1 MVLIAELLKCAQV
14 SPNIDSRTMKSAIG
28 GLFRSRD
35 ARQGMPG
42 WIGTAAIP
50 VLTLLVTAGF
60 AEDDLEGLEIGR
72 VTLQKS
78 DVFDLSNPEEDRW
91 LFRQANR
98 LHIDTRD
105 ATIRKHLLFKSGEP
119 YAKRLVDETE
129 RILRAKKYLYDADID
144 ATRNPDG
151 TVDLAVRTRDVWS
164 LSPELSISRSGGE
177 TRSRYGLEEN
187 NLLGRGQSLRL
198 FRDNDIDRSE
208 TTIEFGDSHL
218 GRSWVSA
225 FLRYSDNSDGDS
237 YLVSVARPFYALDT
251 RWSAGGSIY
260 GDDRRTPLYA
270 FGEEAAE
277 YRHKRDYASFHG
289 GISRGL
295 RNGRVWRWT
304 AGVVHDDNRFLA
316 VDDPTLPAVIPA
328 DRKLVY
334 PFLGFE
340 LVEDKYVTASNHDQ
354 MSKTEDFQIGLRVS
368 GTIGWSDETF
378 GADRDALIF
387 RAQASRGFGS
397 LDSTGLLLSVSA
409 NGRIENGNA
418 RNSELLLNARFY
430 HRQSEKQLF
439 FAMLSGTAGHALD
452 LDNPVEIG
460 GKTGLRGYP
469 LRYQVGDSRLLA
481 TIEQRY
487 FTDWYPFRF
496 ARVGGAVFAD
506 AGRVWGSNPLG
517 PDYRGWL
524 ADVGVGLRFA
534 LTRVSDRVVHIDLAF
549 PLNGDSS
556 IDDMQILLESRGSF

>member
-1 MVLIAELLKCAQV
+1 
-14 SPNIDSRTMKSAIG
+14 MKSAIS
-28 GLFRSRD
+28 GLFCSRD
-35 ARQGMPG
+35 TRQGLPG
-42 WIGTAAIP
+42 CTGMAATLT
-50 VLTLLVTAGF
+50 LTLLVTAGF
-60 AEDDLEGLEIGR
+60 AENDLEGLEIGNI
-72 VTLQKS
+72 TLQKS
-78 DVFDLSNPEEDRW
+78 DVFDLSDPEEDRW

-105 ATIRKHLLFKSGEP
+105 ATIRKHLLFKPGEP
-119 YAKRLVDETE
+119 YTKRLVDESE
-129 RILRAKKYLYDADID
+129 RILREKKYLYDADIS
-144 ATRNPDG
+144 AARTPDG
-151 TVDLAVRTRDVWS
+151 TVDLTVQTRDVWS

-177 TRSRYGLEEN
+177 TRSRYGIEET

-208 TTIEFGDSHL
+208 NTIEFGDSHL
-218 GRSWVSA
+218 GRSWVST

-237 YLVSVARPFYALDT
+237 YLVAVARPFYALDS
-251 RWSAGGSIY
+251 RWSVGGSIY

-277 YRHKRDYASFHG
+277 YRHERDYASLYG

-295 RNGRVWRWT
+295 RDGHVWRWT
-304 AGVVHDDNRFLA
+304 AGVVLDDNRFSD

-340 LVEDKYVTASNHDQ
+340 LVEDKFVTASNRDQ
-354 MSKTEDFQIGLRVS
+354 MSKTEDFQMGLRMT
-368 GTIGWSDETF
+368 GTIGWSDEAF
-378 GADRDALIF
+378 GANRDALMF
-387 RAQASRGFGS
+387 RANVSRGFGS
-397 LDSTGLLLSVSA
+397 LESTGLLLSA
-409 NGRIENGNA
+409 GAHGRLEDGHA
-418 RNSELLLNARFY
+418 RNSELLLTARFY
-430 HRQSEKQLF
+430 HRQSEKRLF
-439 FAMLSGTAGHALD
+439 YALLSGTAGHALD

-469 LRYQVGDSRLLA
+469 LRYQVGDSKLLA
-481 TIEQRY
+481 TVEQRY

-506 AGRVWGSNPLG
+506 AGRVWGPNPLG

-534 LTRVSDRVVHIDLAF
+534 LTRVSDRVVHLDLAF

-556 IDDMQILLESRGSF
+556 IDDMQILLESRSSF